1 MLTKFKKLIML
12 FTVLA
17 TAVSL
22 TACNKYVEKTDAKIE
37 TILQRADEH
46 LQQATIPDLPETTD
60 TVRTKEDIWLG
71 NSSVKISQGD
81 SLPPEMEEEDALTL
95 TIAEEATLPF
105 LANEIS
111 EATGLHV
118 RLDSLKASN
127 TIPSETVPVNYTG
140 TLSGL
145 LDYIANRYGVWWRY
159 KNRTISFY
167 TQETRIF
174 NIYAL
179 PVETTI
185 SNSLSGATM
194 GSSETASSNASS
206 SLTSSANLALW
217 DNIEQSL
224 TQIVGEQGKLA
235 FSRVAGTVTIT
246 ASPFI
251 IKEAA
256 DWINDFNQK
265 LSRQVAIS
273 VKVLQVTISNQDNYG
288 LDLGLV
294 FNNADILGTFS
305 SSYSLATGSA
315 AGTLSMMLLKPD
327 SKWMNSKAIIQAF
340 SVLGK
345 TALITSASA
354 TTLNNKVAPIQ
365 ITTQENYVKETNVST
380 SGTGSDR
387 SVDVDME
394 TDTLNYGF
402 MMEVLPRILNHGNM
416 ILMFSLNLT
425 DLVSLTNFSS
435 NGIVSDEPTKQ
446 SDKADD
452 SDNEDDENEDEGDGS
467 NDNTIVQL
475 PKIQTRGFIQEIAMR
490 SGSTLV
496 LTGFEKVQEQTAT
509 SGIGKAKIGLL
520 GGSAISQNIRDV
532 LVILLTPE
540 VLESPLSAEAR
551 MRDF

>member
-1 MLTKFKKLIML
+1 MQIKFIKSLM
-12 FTVLA
+12 LA
-17 TAVSL
+17 TILATTVTLS
-22 TACNKYVEKTDAKIE
+22 ACNKYVEKTDAKIE
-37 TILQRADEH
+37 TILEKTDEH

-60 TVRTKEDIWLG
+60 TVRTKDDIWLG

-81 SLPPEMEEEDALTL
+81 SLPEEMEEEDALTI
-95 TIAEEATLPF
+95 TIAQEASLPF
-105 LANEIS
+105 IANEIS

-118 RLDSLKASN
+118 RLDSLKASDSLP
-127 TIPSETVPVNYTG
+127 TETVPVDYTG

-145 LDYIANRYGVWWRY
+145 LDYVSNRYGVWWRY

-167 TQETRIF
+167 TKETRIF

-179 PVETTI
+179 PVETSI

-194 GSSETASSNASS
+194 GSSDSSSSNSSS

-224 TQIVGEQGKLA
+224 KQIVGENGELS

-246 ASPFI
+246 ASPFV
-251 IKEAA
+251 IKEASE
-256 DWINDFNQK
+256 WINDFNQK
-265 LSRQVAIS
+265 LARQVAIS
-273 VKVLQVTISNQDNYG
+273 VKVLQVNVSNQDNYG
-288 LDLGLV
+288 FDLGLV
-294 FNNADILGTFS
+294 FKNSDILGTFS
-305 SSYSLATGSA
+305 SAYSLGAA
-315 AGTLSMMLLKPD
+315 DPAGTLSMMLLKPD
-327 SKWMNSKAIIQAF
+327 SKWTNSKAIIQAF

-345 TALITSASA
+345 TALVTSASA

-380 SGTGSDR
+380 SGSGTDR

-402 MMEVLPRILNHGNM
+402 MMEVLPRILNHGNL

-435 NGIVSDEPTKQ
+435 SGIGSDSNSSEEGTTTN
-446 SDKADD
+446 SDKED
-452 SDNEDDENEDEGDGS
+452 EDDENSSED
-467 NDNTIVQL
+467 TATVVQL

-496 LTGFEKVQEQTAT
+496 LSGFEQVNHSTVS
-509 SGIGKAKIGLL
+509 SGIGKAKMGLL
-520 GGSAISQNIRDV
+520 GGSALSQNSRDV

-540 VLESPLSAEAR
+540 VLESPLSPEAR

>member
-1 MLTKFKKLIML
+1 MQIKLIKSLM
-12 FTVLA
+12 LA
-17 TAVSL
+17 TILATTISL
-22 TACNKYVEKTDAKIE
+22 SACNKYVEKTDAKIE
-37 TILQRADEH
+37 TITEKTEDY

-60 TVRTKEDIWLG
+60 TVRTKDDIWLG

-81 SLPPEMEEEDALTL
+81 NLPAEMEEEDALTI
-95 TIAEEATLPF
+95 TIAQEASLPF
-105 LANEIS
+105 IANEIS

-118 RLDSLKASN
+118 RLDSLKASDSLP
-127 TIPSETVPVNYTG
+127 TETVPVDYTG

-145 LDYIANRYGVWWRY
+145 LDYVSNRYGVWWRY

-167 TQETRIF
+167 TKETRIF

-179 PVETTI
+179 PVETNI

-194 GSSETASSNASS
+194 GSSDSNSSNASS

-224 TQIVGEQGKLA
+224 KQIVGENGELS
-235 FSRVAGTVTIT
+235 FSRVAGTVTVT
-246 ASPFI
+246 ASPFV

-256 DWINDFNQK
+256 EWINDFNQK
-265 LSRQVAIS
+265 LARQVAIS
-273 VKVLQVTISNQDNYG
+273 VKVLQVSVTNQDNYG
-288 LDLGLV
+288 FDLGMV
-294 FNNADILGTFS
+294 FKNSDILGTFS
-305 SSYSLATGSA
+305 SAYSLAGADA

-327 SKWMNSKAIIQAF
+327 SKWTNSKAIIQAF

-345 TALITSASA
+345 TALVTSASA

-380 SGTGSDR
+380 SGSGTDR

-402 MMEVLPRILNHGNM
+402 MMEVLPRILNHGNL

-435 NGIVSDEPTKQ
+435 SGISSSSEEDQNSSSSEDTK
-446 SDKADD
+446 D
-452 SDNEDDENEDEGDGS
+452 EDEEDES
-467 NDNTIVQL
+467 SSDDTATVVQL

-496 LTGFEKVQEQTAT
+496 LSGFEQVNHSTAT
-509 SGIGKAKIGLL
+509 SGIGKAKMGLL
-520 GGSAISQNIRDV
+520 GGSALSQNTRDV

-540 VLESPLSAEAR
+540 VLESPLSPESR

>member
-1 MLTKFKKLIML
+1 MQINFIKSLMLA
-12 FTVLA
+12 TVLA
-17 TAVSL
+17 TTVSL
-22 TACNKYVEKTDAKIE
+22 SACNKYVEKTDAKIE
-37 TILQRADEH
+37 TIIEQADEH

-60 TVRTKEDIWLG
+60 TVRTKDDIWLG

-81 SLPPEMEEEDALTL
+81 NLPPEMEEEDALTL
-95 TIAEEATLPF
+95 TIAQEATLPF
-105 LANEIS
+105 IANEIA

-118 RLDSLKASN
+118 RLDSLKASDSLP
-127 TIPSETVPVNYTG
+127 TETVPVDYTG

-145 LDYIANRYGVWWRY
+145 LDYVSNRYGVWWRY
-159 KNRTISFY
+159 KNRTINFY
-167 TQETRIF
+167 TKETRIF

-179 PVETTI
+179 PVETNI

-194 GSSETASSNASS
+194 GSSDSSSSNASS

-224 TQIVGEQGKLA
+224 KQIVGENGELS

-246 ASPFI
+246 ASPFV

-256 DWINDFNQK
+256 EWINDFNQK
-265 LSRQVAIS
+265 LARQVAIS
-273 VKVLQVTISNQDNYG
+273 VKVLQVNVSNQDNYG
-288 LDLGLV
+288 FDLGLV
-294 FNNADILGTFS
+294 FKNSDILGTFS
-305 SSYSLATGSA
+305 SAYSLGTADA

-327 SKWMNSKAIIQAF
+327 SKWTNSKAIIQAF

-345 TALITSASA
+345 TALVTSASA

-380 SGTGSDR
+380 SGSGTDR

-402 MMEVLPRILNHGNM
+402 MMEVLPRILNHGNL

-435 NGIVSDEPTKQ
+435 SGIGSDANAET
-446 SDKADD
+446 DD
-452 SDNEDDENEDEGDGS
+452 SSNNSEDEDEDEDEGSSSED
-467 NDNTIVQL
+467 TATVVQL

-496 LTGFEKVQEQTAT
+496 LSGFEQVANSTAT
-509 SGIGKAKIGLL
+509 SGIGKAKMGLL
-520 GGSAISQNIRDV
+520 GGSAISQNTRDV
-532 LVILLTPE
+532 IVILLTPE
-540 VLESPLSAEAR
+540 VLESPLSPEAR

>member
-1 MLTKFKKLIML
+1 MQIKSIKFLM
-12 FTVLA
+12 LA
-17 TAVSL
+17 TLFVATVSL
-22 TACNKYVEKTDAKIE
+22 SACNKYVEKTDAKIE
-37 TILQRADEH
+37 TITERTDEH

-81 SLPPEMEEEDALTL
+81 TLPAEMEEEDALTI

-118 RLDSLKASN
+118 RLDSLKASDAMP
-127 TIPSETVPVNYTG
+127 TETVPVDYEG
-140 TLSGL
+140 PLSGL
-145 LDYIANRYGVWWRY
+145 LDYISNRYGVWWRY

-167 TQETRIF
+167 TKETRIF

-179 PVETTI
+179 PVETSIT
-185 SNSLSGATM
+185 NSLSGATM
-194 GSSETASSNASS
+194 GSSDSSSSNSS
-206 SLTSSANLALW
+206 SNLTSSANLALW

-224 TQIVGEQGKLA
+224 KQIVGENGELS

-256 DWINDFNQK
+256 TWINDFNQK
-265 LSRQVAIS
+265 LARQVAIS
-273 VKVLQVTISNQDNYG
+273 VKVLQVNVTNQDNYG
-288 LDLGLV
+288 FDLGLV
-294 FNNADILGTFS
+294 FKNSDILGTFS
-305 SSYSLATGSA
+305 SSYALGAA
-315 AGTLSMMLLKPD
+315 NPAGTLSMMLLKPD
-327 SKWMNSKAIIQAF
+327 SKWTNSKAIIQAF

-345 TALITSASA
+345 TALVTSASA

-380 SGTGSDR
+380 SGSGSDR

-402 MMEVLPRILNHGNM
+402 MMEVLPRILNHGNL

-425 DLVSLTNFSS
+425 DLISLTNFSS
-435 NGIVSDEPTKQ
+435 NGTEQNNEAQ
-446 SDKADD
+446 SSD
-452 SDNEDDENEDEGDGS
+452 SDNDSGDGEDAPEGDA
-467 NDNTIVQL
+467 TIVQL

-496 LTGFEKVQEQTAT
+496 LSGFEKVSHSTAT
-509 SGIGKAKIGLL
+509 SGIGKAKMGLL
-520 GGSAISQNIRDV
+520 GGSAISQNSRDV

-540 VLESPLSAEAR
+540 VLESPLSPEAR

>member
-1 MLTKFKKLIML
+1 MQIKFIKSLM
-12 FTVLA
+12 LA
-17 TAVSL
+17 TILATTVTLS
-22 TACNKYVEKTDAKIE
+22 ACNKYVEKTDAKIE
-37 TILQRADEH
+37 TILEKTDEH

-60 TVRTKEDIWLG
+60 TVRTKDDIWLG

-81 SLPPEMEEEDALTL
+81 SLPEEMEEEDALTI
-95 TIAEEATLPF
+95 TIAQEASLPF
-105 LANEIS
+105 IANEIS

-118 RLDSLKASN
+118 RLDSLKASDSLP
-127 TIPSETVPVNYTG
+127 TETVPVDYTG

-145 LDYIANRYGVWWRY
+145 LDYVSNRYGVWWRY

-167 TQETRIF
+167 TKETRIF

-179 PVETTI
+179 PVETNI

-194 GSSETASSNASS
+194 GSSDSSSSNSSS

-224 TQIVGEQGKLA
+224 KQIVGENGELS

-246 ASPFI
+246 ASPFV
-251 IKEAA
+251 IKEASE
-256 DWINDFNQK
+256 WINDFNQK
-265 LSRQVAIS
+265 LARQVAIS
-273 VKVLQVTISNQDNYG
+273 VKVLQVNVSNQDNYG
-288 LDLGLV
+288 FDLGLV
-294 FNNADILGTFS
+294 FKNSDILGTFS
-305 SSYSLATGSA
+305 SAYSLGAA
-315 AGTLSMMLLKPD
+315 DPAGTLSMMLLKPD
-327 SKWMNSKAIIQAF
+327 SKWTNSKAIIQAF

-345 TALITSASA
+345 TALVTSASA

-380 SGTGSDR
+380 SGSGTDR

-402 MMEVLPRILNHGNM
+402 MMEVLPRILNHGNL

-435 NGIVSDEPTKQ
+435 SGIGSDSKSSE
-446 SDKADD
+446 DGKANSETED
-452 SDNEDDENEDEGDGS
+452 EDDETSSED
-467 NDNTIVQL
+467 TATVVQL

-496 LTGFEKVQEQTAT
+496 LSGFEQVNHSTVS
-509 SGIGKAKIGLL
+509 SGIGKAKMGLL
-520 GGSAISQNIRDV
+520 GGSALSQNSRDV

-540 VLESPLSAEAR
+540 VLESPLSPEAR

>member
-1 MLTKFKKLIML
+1 MLIKPVKLFL
-12 FTVLA
+12 TLTLLA
-17 TAVSL
+17 TCFSL
-22 TACNKYVEKTDAKIE
+22 AACNKYAEKTDAKIE
-37 TILQRADEH
+37 TVLERVDEH

-71 NSSVKISQGD
+71 NTSVKISQGD
-81 SLPPEMEEEDALTL
+81 SLPAEMEEEDAITL
-95 TIAEEATLPF
+95 TISEDIDLPF
-105 LANEIS
+105 LANEITD
-111 EATGLHV
+111 ATGLHV
-118 RLDSLKASN
+118 RLDSLKSSQSMPTE
-127 TIPSETVPVNYTG
+127 TIPMNYTG

-159 KNRTISFY
+159 KDRTISFY
-167 TQETRIF
+167 SQETRIF

-179 PVETTI
+179 PVETSI

-194 GSSETASSNASS
+194 GSSDNSSSNSS
-206 SLTSSANLALW
+206 STLTSSANLALW
-217 DNIEQSL
+217 DNIEHSL
-224 TQIVGEQGKLA
+224 QQIVGDEGQLS

-246 ASPFI
+246 ASPFV
-251 IKEAA
+251 IKEAS
-256 DWINDFNQK
+256 DWINSFNQK

-273 VKVLQVTISNQDNYG
+273 VKVLQVSVTNRDNYG
-288 LDLGLV
+288 FDLGLV
-294 FNNADILGTFS
+294 FNNSDVLGTFS
-305 SSYSLATGSA
+305 SSYSLASSSP

-327 SKWMNSKAIIQAF
+327 KKWTNSSAIIQAF

-345 TALITSASA
+345 TALVTSASA

-380 SGTGSDR
+380 SGSGTDR

-402 MMEVLPRILNHGNM
+402 MMEVLPRILNHGNL

-425 DLVSLTNFSS
+425 DLISLTNFTSTGAQT
-435 NGIVSDEPTKQ
+435 NADTLESDE
-446 SDKADD
+446 SDE
-452 SDNEDDENEDEGDGS
+452 EDDDDEGSGS
-467 NDNTIVQL
+467 AEDSNSIVQL

-496 LTGFEKVQEQTAT
+496 LTGFEKVQDTVT
-509 SGIGKAKIGLL
+509 TNGIGKAKMGLL
-520 GGSAISQNIRDV
+520 GGGALNETVRDV

-540 VLESPLSAEAR
+540 VLESPLSAESR

>member
-1 MLTKFKKLIML
+1 
-12 FTVLA
+12 
-17 TAVSL
+17 
-22 TACNKYVEKTDAKIE
+22 
-37 TILQRADEH
+37 
-46 LQQATIPDLPETTD
+46 
-60 TVRTKEDIWLG
+60 
-71 NSSVKISQGD
+71 
-81 SLPPEMEEEDALTL
+81 MEEEDALTI
-95 TIAEEATLPF
+95 TIAQEASLPF
-105 LANEIS
+105 IANEIS

-118 RLDSLKASN
+118 RLDSLKASDSLP
-127 TIPSETVPVNYTG
+127 TETVPVDYTG

-145 LDYIANRYGVWWRY
+145 LDYVSNRYGVWWRY

-167 TQETRIF
+167 TKETRIF

-179 PVETTI
+179 PVETSI

-194 GSSETASSNASS
+194 GSSDSSSSNSSS

-224 TQIVGEQGKLA
+224 KQIVGENGELS

-246 ASPFI
+246 ASPFV
-251 IKEAA
+251 IKEASE
-256 DWINDFNQK
+256 WINDFNQK
-265 LSRQVAIS
+265 LARQVAIS
-273 VKVLQVTISNQDNYG
+273 VKVLQVNVSNQDNYG
-288 LDLGLV
+288 FDLGLV
-294 FNNADILGTFS
+294 FKNSDILGTFS
-305 SSYSLATGSA
+305 SAYSLGAA
-315 AGTLSMMLLKPD
+315 DPAGTLSMMLLKPD
-327 SKWMNSKAIIQAF
+327 SQWTNSKAIIQAF

-345 TALITSASA
+345 TALVTSASA

-380 SGTGSDR
+380 SGSGTDR

-402 MMEVLPRILNHGNM
+402 MMEVLPRILNHGNL

-435 NGIVSDEPTKQ
+435 SGIGSDSNSSEEGTTTN
-446 SDKADD
+446 SDKED
-452 SDNEDDENEDEGDGS
+452 EDDENSSED
-467 NDNTIVQL
+467 TATVVQL

-496 LTGFEKVQEQTAT
+496 LSGFEQVNHSTVS
-509 SGIGKAKIGLL
+509 SGIGKAKMGLL
-520 GGSAISQNIRDV
+520 GGSALSQNSRDV

-540 VLESPLSAEAR
+540 VLESPLSPEAR

>member
-1 MLTKFKKLIML
+1 MQIKFIKSLM
-12 FTVLA
+12 LA
-17 TAVSL
+17 TILATTVTLS
-22 TACNKYVEKTDAKIE
+22 ACNKYVEKTDAKIE
-37 TILQRADEH
+37 TILEKTDEH

-60 TVRTKEDIWLG
+60 TVRTKDDIWLG

-81 SLPPEMEEEDALTL
+81 SLPEEMEEEDALTI
-95 TIAEEATLPF
+95 TIAQEASLPF
-105 LANEIS
+105 IANEIA

-118 RLDSLKASN
+118 RLDSLKASDSLP
-127 TIPSETVPVNYTG
+127 TETVPVDYTG

-145 LDYIANRYGVWWRY
+145 LDYVSNRYGVWWRY

-167 TQETRIF
+167 TKETRIF

-179 PVETTI
+179 PVETSI

-194 GSSETASSNASS
+194 GSSDSSSSNSSS

-224 TQIVGEQGKLA
+224 KQIVGENGELA

-246 ASPFI
+246 ASPFV

-256 DWINDFNQK
+256 EWINDFNQK
-265 LSRQVAIS
+265 LARQVAIS
-273 VKVLQVTISNQDNYG
+273 VKVLQVNVSNQDNYG
-288 LDLGLV
+288 FDLGLV
-294 FNNADILGTFS
+294 FKNSDILGTFS
-305 SSYSLATGSA
+305 SAYSLGTADP

-327 SKWMNSKAIIQAF
+327 SKWTNSKAIIQAF

-345 TALITSASA
+345 TALVTSASA

-380 SGTGSDR
+380 SGSGTDR

-402 MMEVLPRILNHGNM
+402 MMEVLPRILNHGNL

-435 NGIVSDEPTKQ
+435 SGVGSDSESSEEEKTNSEK
-446 SDKADD
+446 DD
-452 SDNEDDENEDEGDGS
+452 DDETSAED
-467 NDNTIVQL
+467 TATVVQL
-475 PKIQTRGFIQEIAMR
+475 PKIQTRGFIQEIAMK

-496 LTGFEKVQEQTAT
+496 LSGFEQVNHAT
-509 SGIGKAKIGLL
+509 TSSGIGKAKMGLL
-520 GGSAISQNIRDV
+520 GGSALSQNTRDV
-532 LVILLTPE
+532 IVILLTPE
-540 VLESPLSAEAR
+540 VLESPLSPEAR

>member
-1 MLTKFKKLIML
+1 MLTKITKLFML
-12 FTVLA
+12 LTVLT
-17 TAVSL
+17 TAASL

-37 TILQRADEH
+37 TIIEKADEH

-60 TVRTKEDIWLG
+60 TVRTKDDIWLG

-81 SLPPEMEEEDALTL
+81 SLPAEMEEEDALTI
-95 TIAEEATLPF
+95 TISEEATLPF

-127 TIPSETVPVNYTG
+127 TLPTETVPINYTG
-140 TLSGL
+140 KLSGL
-145 LDYIANRYGVWWRY
+145 LDYISNRYGVWWRY
-159 KNRTISFY
+159 KNRTINFY
-167 TQETRIF
+167 TQETRVF

-179 PVETTI
+179 PVETNI
-185 SNSLSGATM
+185 SNSLNGATM
-194 GSSETASSNASS
+194 GSSDSSSSNASS
-206 SLTSSANLALW
+206 TLSSSANLALW

-224 TQIVGEQGKLA
+224 RQVVGENGELS

-246 ASPFI
+246 ASPFV

-273 VKVLQVTISNQDNYG
+273 VKVLQVTVANQDNYG
-288 LDLGLV
+288 FDLGLV
-294 FNNADILGTFS
+294 FSNSDILGTFS
-305 SSYSLATGSA
+305 SSYSLAGAAA
-315 AGTLSMMLLKPD
+315 AGTLSMTLLKPD
-327 SKWMNSKAIIQAF
+327 SKWMNSKAVIQAF
-340 SVLGK
+340 SNLGK
-345 TALITSASA
+345 TALVTSASA

-380 SGTGSDR
+380 SGSGSDR

-402 MMEVLPRILNHGNM
+402 MMEVLPRILNHGNL

-435 NGIVSDEPTKQ
+435 TGIGIDANANDDDE
-446 SDKADD
+446 DNDD
-452 SDNEDDENEDEGDGS
+452 SDSSAENDS
-467 NDNTIVQL
+467 TVVQL

-496 LTGFEKVQEQTAT
+496 LTGFEQVQNKTAT
-509 SGIGKAKIGLL
+509 SGIGKAKIGVL
-520 GGSAISQNIRDV
+520 GGSSLSQNTRDV
-532 LVILLTPE
+532 IVILLTPE
-540 VLESPLSAEAR
+540 VLESPLSPEAR

>member
-1 MLTKFKKLIML
+1 MQIKLIKSLM
-12 FTVLA
+12 LA
-17 TAVSL
+17 TILATTVSL
-22 TACNKYVEKTDAKIE
+22 SACNKYVEKTDAKIE
-37 TILQRADEH
+37 TIIEKTDEH

-60 TVRTKEDIWLG
+60 TVRTKDEIWLG

-81 SLPPEMEEEDALTL
+81 SLPEEMEEDEALTI
-95 TIAEEATLPF
+95 TIAQEATLPF
-105 LANEIS
+105 IANEIA

-118 RLDSLKASN
+118 RLDSLKASDSLP
-127 TIPSETVPVNYTG
+127 TETVPVDYTG

-145 LDYIANRYGVWWRY
+145 LDYVSNRYGVWWRY

-167 TQETRIF
+167 TKETRIF

-179 PVETTI
+179 PVETSI

-194 GSSETASSNASS
+194 GSSDSSSSNSSS

-224 TQIVGEQGKLA
+224 KQIVGENGELS

-246 ASPFI
+246 ASPFV
-251 IKEAA
+251 IKEASE
-256 DWINDFNQK
+256 WINDFNQK
-265 LSRQVAIS
+265 LARQVAIS
-273 VKVLQVTISNQDNYG
+273 VKVLQVNVSNQDNYG
-288 LDLGLV
+288 FDLGLV
-294 FNNADILGTFS
+294 FKNSDILGTFS
-305 SSYSLATGSA
+305 SAYSLGTADPT
-315 AGTLSMMLLKPD
+315 GTLSMMLLKPD
-327 SKWMNSKAIIQAF
+327 SKWTNSKAIIQAF

-345 TALITSASA
+345 TALVTSASA

-380 SGTGSDR
+380 SGSGTDR

-402 MMEVLPRILNHGNM
+402 MMEVLPRILNHGNL

-435 NGIVSDEPTKQ
+435 SGIGSDSKS
-446 SDKADD
+446 SDQNKNTNSEKDD
-452 SDNEDDENEDEGDGS
+452 NDESTSAED
-467 NDNTIVQL
+467 TATVVQL

-496 LTGFEKVQEQTAT
+496 LSGFEQVNHSTVS
-509 SGIGKAKIGLL
+509 SGIGKAKMGLL
-520 GGSAISQNIRDV
+520 GGSALSQNTRDV

-540 VLESPLSAEAR
+540 VLESPLSPEAR

>member
-1 MLTKFKKLIML
+1 
-12 FTVLA
+12 
-17 TAVSL
+17 
-22 TACNKYVEKTDAKIE
+22 
-37 TILQRADEH
+37 
-46 LQQATIPDLPETTD
+46 
-60 TVRTKEDIWLG
+60 
-71 NSSVKISQGD
+71 
-81 SLPPEMEEEDALTL
+81 
-95 TIAEEATLPF
+95 
-105 LANEIS
+105 
-111 EATGLHV
+111 
-118 RLDSLKASN
+118 
-127 TIPSETVPVNYTG
+127 
-140 TLSGL
+140 
-145 LDYIANRYGVWWRY
+145 
-159 KNRTISFY
+159 
-167 TQETRIF
+167 
-174 NIYAL
+174 
-179 PVETTI
+179 
-185 SNSLSGATM
+185 
-194 GSSETASSNASS
+194 
-206 SLTSSANLALW
+206 
-217 DNIEQSL
+217 
-224 TQIVGEQGKLA
+224 
-235 FSRVAGTVTIT
+235 
-246 ASPFI
+246 
-251 IKEAA
+251 
-256 DWINDFNQK
+256 
-265 LSRQVAIS
+265 
-273 VKVLQVTISNQDNYG
+273 
-288 LDLGLV
+288 
-294 FNNADILGTFS
+294 
-305 SSYSLATGSA
+305 
-315 AGTLSMMLLKPD
+315 MMLLKPD